1 LQNRCGALFYRTDA
15 SGCCKKR
22 FDSKQKVGGLGK
34 AHLPFIFYSSLL
46 NNRAF
51 CLVWYVI
58 DVLRMRELGV
68 GDLLVIDLGGSI
80 RPLSETAMSSDA
92 DFSTECREA

>member
-1 LQNRCGALFYRTDA
+1 MQNRCGTLFYRTDA
-15 SGCCKKR
+15 SGGLKKR
-22 FDSKQKVGGLGK
+22 FDSKHKVGGLGK

-46 NNRAF
+46 NNRPPVLF
-51 CLVWYVI
+51 WCVME
-58 DVLRMRELGV
+58 VLRMHELSA

-80 RPLSETAMSSDA
+80 RPLSGTAMSSDA